1 MLELKNV
8 SKTYKGKRGA
18 DTKALVDV
26 SLKFEDTGLVFILGK
41 SGCGK
46 STLMNVMG
54 GLDKA
59 DSGEIVI
66 MGKSSRDFSAT
77 DFLCLFVSEPL
88 NCVRQL
94 QFIKACRRCSVAR
107 QNKSERV
114 NLIRQKIIRFAYKSP
129 TAASF
134 LLRFPF

>member
-1 MLELKNV
+1 M
-8 SKTYKGKRGA
+8 
-18 DTKALVDV
+18 VDV

-107 QNKSERV
+107 QNKSDTFRY
-114 NLIRQKIIRFAYKSP
+114 RFCFAPKGP
-129 TAASF
+129 KNPHKAEDAPVCTT
-134 LLRFPF
+134 

>member
-1 MLELKNV
+1 MFNSIVLKTQISIKKETLCSNKNV

-59 DSGEIVI
+59 D
-66 MGKSSRDFSAT
+66 
-77 DFLCLFVSEPL
+77 FVSL
-88 NCVRQL
+88 R
-94 QFIKACRRCSVAR
+94 
-107 QNKSERV
+107 
-114 NLIRQKIIRFAYKSP
+114 IRTSKLC
-129 TAASF
+129 AAITIY
-134 LLRFPF
+134 